1 MINGGADPEYG
12 LPSAMDCIV
21 MFKQEETWKVKF
33 ESAKGRG
40 KADITSGT
48 RMPSNEKI
56 SGGDAQA

>member
-21 MFKQEETWKVKF
+21 MFKQEETWKAKF

-40 KADITSGT
+40 KGSVSNVQKN
-48 RMPSNEKI
+48 PSNDI
-56 SGGDAQA
+56 SVGDAQT